1 MEAALR
7 TPRTARTARPV
18 SATSARFVRLG
29 TASML
34 SQVASWISGNIYT
47 IYTIYNTIY
56 TISTLSTPC
65 QGDGPFI
72 NLARLNIGKY
82 SGQAGVAKPLFEYIF
97 YHENSVREAMDLAAQ
112 ALQATK

>member
-47 IYTIYNTIY
+47 IYNNIY
-56 TISTLSTPC
+56 TISTLSTLSTPC

>member
-1 MEAALR
+1 M
-7 TPRTARTARPV
+7 
-18 SATSARFVRLG
+18 
-29 TASML
+29 
-34 SQVASWISGNIYT
+34 
-47 IYTIYNTIY
+47 YTIYNNIY

>member
-34 SQVASWISGNIYT
+34 SQVASWISGNIYN
-47 IYTIYNTIY
+47 IYTIYNNIY
-56 TISTLSTPC
+56 TISTLSTLC

>member
-1 MEAALR
+1 M
-7 TPRTARTARPV
+7 PV
-18 SATSARFVRLG
+18 VLQHPVHYLHCLYNLHYLHY
-29 TASML
+29 L
-34 SQVASWISGNIYT
+34 S
-47 IYTIYNTIY
+47 

>member
-1 MEAALR
+1 ME
-7 TPRTARTARPV
+7 
-18 SATSARFVRLG
+18 
-29 TASML
+29 
-34 SQVASWISGNIYT
+34 YHT
-47 IYTIYNTIY
+47 IYTIYNNIY
-56 TISTLSTPC
+56 TITTLSTLSTPC